1 VKEHAEMYLN
11 TNSQAAQDS
20 QQLANCI
27 LDSLTVDA
35 RNSVT
40 LHEDEYIIG
49 KVLSGTWL
57 LKIVIRELHIDTN
70 ATTRIIR
77 EELTKFG

>member
-11 TNSQAAQDS
+11 TNSRAAQDS

-27 LDSLTVDA
+27 LNSLTMYA

-40 LHEDEYIIG
+40 LHEDEYTIG
-49 KVLSGTWL
+49 KEVSGTCL
-57 LKIVIRELHIDTN
+57 LKVIIRASHIDMNVTY
-70 ATTRIIR
+70 
-77 EELTKFG
+77 